1 MSVTINAI
9 STTQSVIVRV
19 FQHDYDFYA
28 SDDYEE
34 RV

>member
-1 MSVTINAI
+1 MPIAITDNSVETR
-9 STTQSVIVRV
+9 VEVRV
-19 FQHDYDFYA
+19 FAHDFDFYA